1 MSRPR
6 VQSLTFFFFF
16 CQFLHRYLQM
26 PLAPLGLHIC
36 GYLCV
41 KNNEMWALEDQVVA
55 VKTCPVLW
63 FNGLSGCAHSETI
76 TAPTTVYMQGQL
88 LPFASV
94 RHHPSWEKLWP
105 EGSGLV

>member
-1 MSRPR
+1 
-6 VQSLTFFFFF
+6 
-16 CQFLHRYLQM
+16 M